1 MYLKSINVLG
11 QTVELDMVRYY
22 SAHFVLQ
29 SANFRHSDK
38 FFRVDIVHHEN
49 DLSIM
54 VNDTIVVEGESFDSY
69 FDFRNKVLKQRD
81 IDSMISL
88 AVARQLSGTMFDLL
102 LNHHELVEKNR
113 NHNSWRFVS
122 YIDNTIGSIL
132 GGIIVQRRTSDNS
145 GFQLYYMVKGETIR
159 SSPWQSVPFGHD
171 DIGTFISQ
179 LASINNFEYNT
190 DTDDEDNDDDDDD
203 Y

>member
-69 FDFRNKVLKQRD
+69 FDYKNKILKQKD
-81 IDSMISL
+81 VDTLISL
-88 AVARQLSGTMFDLL
+88 AVARQLSGTMFDFLM
-102 LNHHELVEKNR
+102 NHHELIQKCR
-113 NHNSWRFVS
+113 YDGSHRFIS
-122 YIDNTIGSIL
+122 YVDNTIGSIL

-145 GFQLYYMVKGETIR
+145 GFQVYYMVKGNIVR
-159 SSPWQSVPFGHD
+159 SSPWQSLPFNHD
-171 DIGTFISQ
+171 DIGTFIRN
-179 LASINNFEYNT
+179 LATIDNLVYDTSEYPY
-190 DTDDEDNDDDDDD
+190 DEDGEDDDC
-203 Y
+203 

>member
-1 MYLKSINVLG
+1 MFLQSINVLG
-11 QTVELDMVRYY
+11 LTVELEMVRYY
-22 SAHFVLQ
+22 PGHFIVQ
-29 SANFRHSDK
+29 SCQFRHSDK
-38 FFRVDIVHHEN
+38 FFRVDIVKYESN
-49 DLSIM
+49 LSIM
-54 VNDTIVVEGESFDSY
+54 VNDTIIVESESFDSY

-145 GFQLYYMVKGETIR
+145 GFQLYYMVKGKTIR

-171 DIGTFISQ
+171 DIGTFIRQ
-179 LASINNFEYNT
+179 LASIDNFEYNT
-190 DTDDEDNDDDDDD
+190 DTDDEDDDDDDDD